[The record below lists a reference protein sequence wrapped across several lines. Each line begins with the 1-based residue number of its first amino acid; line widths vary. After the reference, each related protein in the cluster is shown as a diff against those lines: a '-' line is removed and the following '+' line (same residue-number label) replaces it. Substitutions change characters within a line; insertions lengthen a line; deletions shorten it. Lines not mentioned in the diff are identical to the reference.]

1 NGLHDVSDDGGRD
14 GRRAG
19 RQGRGRL
26 GCAQQLPP
34 GGRLP
39 RDRGDRSDRRV
50 LHPSPA
56 ALARRRSGLRER
68 PPHRARGQC
77 GDQLRRSD
85 RRRGHRADEAG
96 SRTRAHRGAGGVTA
110 TAPRMAAADRRRHLV
125 ETAIRLFT
133 EGSYHG
139 TTTAEIARAAGVSE
153 PILYRHFAS
162 KRDLYLAAL
171 EHVWAKTRET
181 WEQALDDATDACAA
195 VEAIAKRHVSVRS
208 PKLQLAEL
216 WLQALGEASED
227 PELRRHLRRHM
238 REVHDFVADLIRR
251 GQAQGAIAAE
261 RDADSEAW
269 IMLAGGILGMVGR
282 RVGLLDDGELQAIR
296 AARLSWLRA

>member
-1 NGLHDVSDDGGRD
+1 MS
-14 GRRAG
+14 A
-19 RQGRGRL
+19 
-26 GCAQQLPP
+26 
-34 GGRLP
+34 P
-39 RDRGDRSDRRV
+39 R
-50 LHPSPA
+50 
-56 ALARRRSGLRER
+56 
-68 PPHRARGQC
+68 
-77 GDQLRRSD
+77 
-85 RRRGHRADEAG
+85 
-96 SRTRAHRGAGGVTA
+96 TA
-110 TAPRMAAADRRRHLV
+110 SVAAPRMAAADRRRHLV

-171 EHVWAKTRET
+171 EHVWEKTRGA
-181 WEQALDDATDACAA
+181 WERAMEEATDACAA
-195 VEAIAKRHVSVRS
+195 VEAIGKGHVSVRS

-216 WLQALGEASED
+216 WVQALSEASED
-227 PELRRHLRRHM
+227 PDLRRHLRGHM

-251 GQAQGAIAAE
+251 GQAQGAIAEE

-282 RVGLLDDGELQAIR
+282 RVGVLDDTELSAIR
-296 AARLSWLRA
+296 AARLAWLRG